1 MSTIRQQ
8 IIDLLENN
16 DHDAR
21 EISQLLRISEKEVY
35 SHMTHIEKTVSA
47 KGKKLLITPSAC
59 LACGYT
65 FKQRNRPEPPGKCPR
80 CKSERIRKP
89 RFSIG

>member
-1 MSTIRQQ
+1 MSTVRQQ
-8 IIDLLENN
+8 IIDLLESS

-21 EISQLLRISEKEVY
+21 EISQLLRISEKQAY

-47 KGKKLLITPSAC
+47 KGKKLLITPAAC
-59 LACGYT
+59 LSCGYT
-65 FKQRNRPEPPGKCPR
+65 FKQRRRPAPPGKCPR
-80 CKSERIRKP
+80 CKEERIRKP